1 LLLLFTVIGLG
12 YLFGNIHVFGFKLGV
27 AAVLFVGI
35 AFSAIDPRLSL
46 PEYIYIIGLV
56 LFVYAIGL
64 SAGPGFFASFQKRG
78 IRISLIAI
86 LILSSGAVVAG
97 LIGKIMGLS
106 AASTAGLNCG
116 ALTNTPALA
125 AAVEAVKN
133 LSAALPPERLEFI
146 LNSPVVT
153 YGLAYPFGVFGV
165 ILWMFLFAKIY
176 RIDFQR
182 ENAERQ
188 LDAESEGIVSQAF
201 KITNPAV
208 FNKTIAEAMAML
220 ENPGF
225 VLSRIKKGDRIEIAT
240 GETALERNDLVVAV
254 GPPHALKTAHILFG
268 EKTSEK
274 LAERRDEPSYRRIFG
289 SNRAVVGKMVGDI
302 MRQKNFIA
310 TITRLQRGNVEFVP
324 SANTILEMG
333 DRIMVVTPRQQVER
347 VTEFFG
353 DSFIAL
359 SETDYLSL
367 SLGIVLGVFLGMIP
381 LPLPNGTTFKLGF
394 AGGPLVAGLIL
405 GKLERTGPIQ
415 WSMPYNANMVIRQ
428 IGLVFFLAAIGTRAG
443 FGFTETFKTGGWGL
457 IVAAAAIT
465 SFVSVA
471 SLLIAFKYLK
481 IPMSAAMG
489 LTSGIHTQPAC
500 LAYANQQVENDLP
513 NLWYATVQPAS
524 MIAKILLAQIIVTT
538 LLLH

>member
-133 LSAALPPERLEFI
+133 LSAALPPERLEFL

-274 LAERRDEPSYRRIFG
+274 LAERRDETSYRRIFV

-324 SANTILEMG
+324 SANTILAMG
-333 DRIMVVTPRQQVER
+333 DRIMGGTPRQQGER

-500 LAYANQQVENDLP
+500 LAYANQQGENDLP
-513 NLWYATVQPAS
+513 TLWYATVQPAS

>member
-1 LLLLFTVIGLG
+1 
-12 YLFGNIHVFGFKLGV
+12 
-27 AAVLFVGI
+27 
-35 AFSAIDPRLSL
+35 
-46 PEYIYIIGLV
+46 
-56 LFVYAIGL
+56 
-64 SAGPGFFASFQKRG
+64 
-78 IRISLIAI
+78 
-86 LILSSGAVVAG
+86 
-97 LIGKIMGLS
+97 
-106 AASTAGLNCG
+106 
-116 ALTNTPALA
+116 
-125 AAVEAVKN
+125 
-133 LSAALPPERLEFI
+133 
-146 LNSPVVT
+146 
-153 YGLAYPFGVFGV
+153 
-165 ILWMFLFAKIY
+165 
-176 RIDFQR
+176 
-182 ENAERQ
+182 
-188 LDAESEGIVSQAF
+188 
-201 KITNPAV
+201 
-208 FNKTIAEAMAML
+208 
-220 ENPGF
+220 
-225 VLSRIKKGDRIEIAT
+225 
-240 GETALERNDLVVAV
+240 LERNDLVVAV

-274 LAERRDEPSYRRIFG
+274 LAERRDETSYRRIFV

-500 LAYANQQVENDLP
+500 LAYANQQVENALP
-513 NLWYATVQPAS
+513 HLWDATVQPAA
-524 MIAKILLAQIIVTT
+524 ILAKILLAQIIVTT